1 MSIFV
6 DRNTRLVVQGIT
18 GREGAFHARQMIEYG
33 TSVVAGVTPGKG
45 GQKFENL
52 VPVFNTVADAVAE
65 TRANCAIIYVPPMAA
80 AGAIFEAVDAG
91 IPLVVCITEGI
102 PVMHMSRVMPF
113 VRSRGARL
121 IGPNCPGLI
130 TPGESKVG
138 IIPGNICSPGR
149 VGLVSRSGTLT
160 YEVVNQLTSNGI
172 GQSTCVGIGG
182 DPIIG
187 TNFIDCLAAFQDDP
201 ATEAIV
207 MIGEI
212 GGTDE
217 QQAAAF
223 VKERVSKPVIG
234 FIAGQTAPKGRRMG
248 HAGAIISGSSGT
260 AEEKL
265 AAFER
270 AGIEIMRRPA
280 DVVALLEKRLGA
292 LSKS

>member
-1 MSIFV
+1 VSIFI

-18 GREGAFHARQMIEYG
+18 GREGGFHTRQMLEYG

-45 GQKFENL
+45 GQKFENR
-52 VPVFNTVADAVAE
+52 VPIFNTVADAVRA
-65 TRANCAIIYVPPMAA
+65 TKANCSVIYVPPMAA
-80 AGAIFEAVDAG
+80 AGAIFEAADAG
-91 IPLVVCITEGI
+91 VPLIVCITEGI

-138 IIPGNICSPGR
+138 IIPGNICAPGR

-160 YEVVNQLTSNGI
+160 YEVVNQLTRSDI

-187 TNFIDCLAAFQDDP
+187 TDFIDCLRAFQDDP
-201 ATEAIV
+201 GTDAIV
-207 MIGEI
+207 VIGEI

-217 QQAAAF
+217 QNAAAF
-223 VKERVSKPVIG
+223 VKEKVTKPVVG

-265 AAFER
+265 AAFKA
-270 AGIEIMRRPA
+270 AGISIMRRPA
-280 DVVALLEKRLGA
+280 DVVELLRKRM
-292 LSKS
+292 

>member
-1 MSIFV
+1 MSIFI
-6 DRNTRLVVQGIT
+6 DRKTRLVVQGIT
-18 GREGAFHARQMIEYG
+18 GREGAFHTRQMLEYG

-45 GQKFENL
+45 GQQFESR
-52 VPVFNTVADAVAE
+52 VPIFNTVADAVRA
-65 TRANCAIIYVPPMAA
+65 TQANCSVIYVPPMAA
-80 AGAIFEAVDAG
+80 AGAIFEAADAG
-91 IPLVVCITEGI
+91 VPLIVCITEGI

-138 IIPGNICSPGR
+138 IIPGNICAPGR

-160 YEVVNQLTSNGI
+160 YEVVNHLTRSDI

-187 TNFIDCLAAFQDDP
+187 TDFIDCLRAFQDDP
-201 ATEAIV
+201 GTDAIV
-207 MIGEI
+207 VIGEI

-217 QQAAAF
+217 QNAAAF
-223 VKERVSKPVIG
+223 VKEKVTKPVVG

-265 AAFER
+265 AAFKA
-270 AGIEIMRRPA
+270 AGISVMRRPA
-280 DVVALLEKRLGA
+280 DVVELLRKRM
-292 LSKS
+292 

>member
-6 DRNTRLVVQGIT
+6 DRNTRLLVQGIT
-18 GREGAFHARQMIEYG
+18 GREGAFHARQMLEYG
-33 TSVVAGVTPGKG
+33 TAVVAGVTPGKG
-45 GQKFENL
+45 GQKFENR

-80 AGAIFEAVDAG
+80 AGAIFEAADAG

-113 VRSRGARL
+113 VRSHGARL

-138 IIPGNICSPGR
+138 IIPGNICAPGR

-160 YEVVNQLTSNGI
+160 YEVVNQLTRNGI

-187 TNFIDCLAAFQDDP
+187 TDFIDCLAAFQDDP

-223 VKERVSKPVIG
+223 VKERVTKPVIG

-270 AGIEIMRRPA
+270 AGIDIMRRPV
-280 DVVALLEKRLGA
+280 DVVALLERRLGA

>member
-6 DRNTRLVVQGIT
+6 DRDTRLLVQGIT
-18 GREGAFHARQMIEYG
+18 GREGAFHARQMLEYG
-33 TSVVAGVTPGKG
+33 TAVVAGVTPGKG
-45 GQKFENL
+45 GQKFEGR
-52 VPVFNTVADAVAE
+52 VPVFNTVADAVQA
-65 TRANCAIIYVPPMAA
+65 TGANCTVIYVPPMAA

-113 VRSRGARL
+113 VRSHGARL

-130 TPGESKVG
+130 TPGEAKVG
-138 IIPGNICSPGR
+138 IIPGNICTPGR

-160 YEVVNQLTSNGI
+160 YEVVNQLTQNGI

-187 TNFIDCLAAFQDDP
+187 TDFIACLEAFQDDHD
-201 ATEAIV
+201 TDAIV

-217 QQAAAF
+217 QRAAAF
-223 VKERVSKPVIG
+223 VKERVTKPVVG

-265 AAFER
+265 SAFEQ
-270 AGIEIMRRPA
+270 AGIGIMRRPA
-280 DVVALLEKRLGA
+280 DVVALLGQRMGA
-292 LSKS
+292 LSKR